1 MASLETLIWVEDE
14 AIEAMMASIQ
24 REHPQQRLTGAWSS
38 SQSSGEACST
48 ALSSELCPS
57 SSLTISPRSPRPMLI
72 IHAVTLPVKDIA
84 KASGTP
90 RHAHMPLKTHPGT
103 YTGASNRHKTFSV
116 HPTQCTH
123 AAEFVTGSQAIQLY
137 WPTAHPNTSYTLA
150 LTARS
155 SSTAAYASQSRSPAS
170 NNSCAPACSL
180 FSVPP
185 RCMCLV

>member
-1 MASLETLIWVEDE
+1 MASLETLIWVADE
-14 AIEAMMASIQ
+14 AIEAMMASIK
-24 REHPQQRLTGAWSS
+24 RKHPQQRLTDAWSG
-38 SQSSGEACST
+38 SQSSGEACSA
-48 ALSSELCPS
+48 ALSSERCPS
-57 SSLTISPRSPRPMLI
+57 PELPDRPRANRPMHI

-84 KASGTP
+84 KTSGTP
-90 RHAHMPLKTHPGT
+90 RHAHMLLQTLPGT
-103 YTGASNRHKTFSV
+103 YTGASNRHKTLFA

-123 AAEFVTGSQAIQLY
+123 AAEFVIDSQAVQLY

-155 SSTAAYASQSRSPAS
+155 SSTAAYASHSRSPAS

-185 RCMCLV
+185 PCMCLV